1 MIPQGDP
8 HPSTPRPPRP
18 RWAARLRTYRADHPR
33 AFALRASGVV
43 LVPLGAFGAAAF
55 ITIDTTRSLWP
66 LGVILA
72 LLLLMVCVILVALFT
87 VTSASARAAE
97 RAGQSIKLTNLP
109 AGTDP
114 AKLAEAWRLVR
125 QGTLGPD
132 PETNRLGRIAVEQE
146 IGRAKTVLATVVL
159 GLATALVNAFYCVNR
174 FILLDGGSGPV
185 VLILGMSALIVA
197 AACATPSMMK
207 RRRLRA
213 EAFRDAYD
221 AAYGDGADEASDT
234 AA

>member
-8 HPSTPRPPRP
+8 HPSVPRPPRP
-18 RWAARLRTYRADHPR
+18 RWAARLRTYRTGHPG

-55 ITIDTTRSLWP
+55 ITIDTARSLWP

-72 LLLLMVCVILVALFT
+72 LLLLVVCVILVALFA

-97 RAGQSIKLTNLP
+97 RAGQSIRLTNLP
-109 AGTDP
+109 PGTDP
-114 AKLAEAWRLVR
+114 AKLAEAWRLAR
-125 QGTLGPD
+125 AGRLGPD
-132 PETNRLGRIAVEQE
+132 PESNRLGRIAVEQE
-146 IGRAKTVLATVVL
+146 LGRAKTVFATVVL
-159 GLATALVNAFYCVNR
+159 ALATALVNAFYCVNR
-174 FILLDGGSGPV
+174 ILLDGVSGPL
-185 VLILGMSALIVA
+185 VLILGLAAFIVVL
-197 AACATPSMMK
+197 ACMTPSMMK
-207 RRRLRA
+207 RRRLRV

-221 AAYGDGADEASDT
+221 AAHGDGADEGSDT

>member
-8 HPSTPRPPRP
+8 HPSTPRPPRTH
-18 RWAARLRTYRADHPR
+18 WAARLRTYRESHPR

-43 LVPLGAFGAAAF
+43 LVPLWAFGAAAF
-55 ITIDTTRSLWP
+55 VTIDTAWSLWP

-72 LLLLMVCVILVALFT
+72 LLLLVVCVILVALFA

-109 AGTDP
+109 ADTDP

-146 IGRAKTVLATVVL
+146 LGRAKTVFASVVL

-174 FILLDGGSGPV
+174 ILLDGVSGPL
-185 VLILGMSALIVA
+185 VLLLGMTALIVV
-197 AACATPSMMK
+197 AACTAPSLAK

-221 AAYGDGADEASDT
+221 AQAEEAPDT